1 VDDASHAVYDV
12 ERGRAALNGGADG
25 TKRGVQMAKAP
36 VRFEHKLPR
45 QDDDA
50 FGSDSPKLILSPK
63 EDPRKERRDRHA
75 RDWSTKPARWDPGA
89 DEAVDDASHAVYDVS
104 RGLAALDVKG
114 KKPGVPMAKAPPRF
128 VQQMRQEDDAFGS
141 DSPKLILSPKAE
153 PSKARRDRH
162 VRDWSTKPGRW
173 KAGATDEAVVK
184 NGDLGWKDE
193 APPSKSFPDV
203 LRATVKGGGIA
214 PLKKTVAREVPPK
227 LPAEKKKRKKKK
239 KAVMEV
245 KTPVL
250 PKKTPRTV
258 IREQLLGLPAEDQ
271 EWF

>member
-1 VDDASHAVYDV
+1 
-12 ERGRAALNGGADG
+12 
-25 TKRGVQMAKAP
+25 M
-36 VRFEHKLPR
+36 
-45 QDDDA
+45 
-50 FGSDSPKLILSPK
+50 
-63 EDPRKERRDRHA
+63 
-75 RDWSTKPARWDPGA
+75 
-89 DEAVDDASHAVYDVS
+89 
-104 RGLAALDVKG
+104 
-114 KKPGVPMAKAPPRF
+114 
-128 VQQMRQEDDAFGS
+128 
-141 DSPKLILSPKAE
+141 
-153 PSKARRDRH
+153 
-162 VRDWSTKPGRW
+162 RDWSTKPGRW